1 MSKQSY
7 TPGPWDYW
15 SGYNP
20 VDELEAQ
27 ITTEDGD
34 IVIASYN
41 RQIPEGEANAK
52 LLAAAPELL
61 EALRIMV
68 NACHPVST
76 EISDKGHEW
85 CTAYLDQALP
95 LARAAIAKATA

>member
-52 LLAAAPELL
+52 LLAAAPDLL

-68 NACHPVST
+68 NACYPVST

-95 LARAAIAKATA
+95 LGRAAIAKATA

>member
-41 RQIPEGEANAK
+41 RQIPEGEANGK
-52 LLAAAPELL
+52 LLAAAPDLL
-61 EALRIMV
+61 EALQ
-68 NACHPVST
+68 AC
-76 EISDKGHEW
+76 IQQI
-85 CTAYLDQALP
+85 TALCSADDVPDQ
-95 LARAAIAKATA
+95 ARAAIAKATA

>member
-61 EALRIMV
+61 EALEDAV
-68 NACHPVST
+68 NRLNSCLILLECDDEFIAK
-76 EISDKGHEW
+76 E
-85 CTAYLDQALP
+85 TAQ
-95 LARAAIAKATA
+95 ARAAIAKATA

>member
-1 MSKQSY
+1 MSKHKH

-15 SGYNP
+15 SGYNT

-61 EALRIMV
+61 EALQSCIQQ
-68 NACHPVST
+68 
-76 EISDKGHEW
+76 I
-85 CTAYLDQALP
+85 TALCSADDVPDQ
-95 LARAAIAKATA
+95 ARAAIAKATA

>member
-52 LLAAAPELL
+52 LLAAAPDLL
-61 EALRIMV
+61 EAL
-68 NACHPVST
+68 T
-76 EISDKGHEW
+76 EAAEILWVLGQIGPSP
-85 CTAYLDQALP
+85 TALEKSAEFKSL
-95 LARAAIAKATA
+95 ITKATA

>member
-61 EALRIMV
+61 EALV
-68 NACHPVST
+68 ALVECEQTTPALW
-76 EISDKGHEW
+76 E
-85 CTAYLDQALP
+85 TA
-95 LARAAIAKATA
+95 RGAIAKATA

>member
-52 LLAAAPELL
+52 LLAAAPDLL
-61 EALRIMV
+61 EA
-68 NACHPVST
+68 PT
-76 EISDKGHEW
+76 EAAEILWGLGQIGSSP
-85 CTAYLDQALP
+85 TALEKSAEFKSL
-95 LARAAIAKATA
+95 IAKATA

>member
-1 MSKQSY
+1 MRKH

-61 EALRIMV
+61 EALV
-68 NACHPVST
+68 
-76 EISDKGHEW
+76 
-85 CTAYLDQALP
+85 ALVECEQTTP
-95 LARAAIAKATA
+95 ELWEAARAAIAKSTA

>member
-61 EALRIMV
+61 EALQGMLEV
-68 NACHPVST
+68 YGGKYNDDCLPKSSS
-76 EISDKGHEW
+76 E
-85 CTAYLDQALP
+85 LDLIQQ
-95 LARAAIAKATA
+95 ARAAIAKATA

>member
-61 EALRIMV
+61 EALV
-68 NACHPVST
+68 
-76 EISDKGHEW
+76 
-85 CTAYLDQALP
+85 ALVECEQTTP
-95 LARAAIAKATA
+95 ELWEAARSAIAKATA

>member
-1 MSKQSY
+1 MSKQLY

-52 LLAAAPELL
+52 LLTAAPDLL
-61 EALRIMV
+61 EALQ
-68 NACHPVST
+68 AC
-76 EISDKGHEW
+76 I
-85 CTAYLDQALP
+85 Q
-95 LARAAIAKATA
+95 

>member
-52 LLAAAPELL
+52 LLAAAPDLL
-61 EALRIMV
+61 EALQ
-68 NACHPVST
+68 AC
-76 EISDKGHEW
+76 IQQI
-85 CTAYLDQALP
+85 TALCSADDVPDQ
-95 LARAAIAKATA
+95 ARAAIAKATA

>member
-61 EALRIMV
+61 EALQDLDALRG
-68 NACHPVST
+68 PFPP
-76 EISDKGHEW
+76 SDEAIEAAWRK
-85 CTAYLDQALP
+85 AS
-95 LARAAIAKATA
+95 AAIAKATA

>member
-61 EALRIMV
+61 EALV
-68 NACHPVST
+68 
-76 EISDKGHEW
+76 
-85 CTAYLDQALP
+85 ALVECEQTTP
-95 LARAAIAKATA
+95 ELWETARAAIAKATA

>member
-61 EALRIMV
+61 EALEVAANRLNSCLILLECDDDFI
-68 NACHPVST
+68 AK
-76 EISDKGHEW
+76 E
-85 CTAYLDQALP
+85 TAQ
-95 LARAAIAKATA
+95 ARAAIAKATA

>member
-27 ITTEDGD
+27 ITNEDGD

-61 EALRIMV
+61 EALEDAV
-68 NACHPVST
+68 NSLASSLILLKCDDDFIAK
-76 EISDKGHEW
+76 E
-85 CTAYLDQALP
+85 TAQ
-95 LARAAIAKATA
+95 ARAAIAKATA